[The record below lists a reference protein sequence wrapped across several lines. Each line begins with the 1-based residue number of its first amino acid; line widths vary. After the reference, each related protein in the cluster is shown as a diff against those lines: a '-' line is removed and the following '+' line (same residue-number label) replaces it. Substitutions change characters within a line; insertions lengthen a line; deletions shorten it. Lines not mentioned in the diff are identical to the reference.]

1 MLGFIS
7 KGHAVVSAAAAA
19 ALLATAIGPA
29 QAHRT
34 SQATHAGG
42 VLVFPI
48 SSSSLWIRSP
58 DPALPTDLTSFTVTR
73 QGYNGLVKLAATK
86 AVPDLAAA
94 LPTASADHL
103 RSTLKLRPNLK
114 VAH

>member
-34 SQATHAGG
+34 SQAAHAGG

-48 SSSSLWIRSP
+48 SSSSLWIRSL
-58 DPALPTDLTSFTVTR
+58 DPALQTDLTSFTVTG
-73 QGYNGLVKLAATK
+73 QVYNGLVKLAGSK
-86 AVPDLAAA
+86 VVPDLAAA
-94 LPTASADHL
+94 LPTVSADHL
-103 RSTLKLRPNLK
+103 TYTFKLRPNLK
-114 VAH
+114 FSD